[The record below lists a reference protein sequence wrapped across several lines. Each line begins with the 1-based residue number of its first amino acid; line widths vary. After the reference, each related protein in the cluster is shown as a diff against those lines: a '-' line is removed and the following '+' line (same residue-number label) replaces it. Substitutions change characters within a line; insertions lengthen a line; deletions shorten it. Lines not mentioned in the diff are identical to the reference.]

1 MDQQTLLTVMTV
13 FVCISAIALLIQAG
27 LLFGIYKASRGMQE
41 TVQRLTPKIESVIET
56 SRQTIE
62 ESRKHIGDITSKT
75 NEILDTAR
83 KQLKRV
89 DEVMEDATAR
99 AHVQLARADLLID
112 DAIERAN
119 ETVATVHG
127 GIMRPL
133 REIQGLAA
141 GVRTAF
147 VFLMRGRPNPSEAT
161 ADEEMFI

>member
-27 LLFGIYKASRGMQE
+27 LLFGIYRASRGMQE
-41 TVQRLTPKIESVIET
+41 TVQRVMPKVESLIET

-62 ESRKHIGDITSKT
+62 DSRKQIRDITSKT

-99 AHVQLARADLLID
+99 AHVQIARADLLID

-119 ETVATVHG
+119 QTVATVHG

-141 GVRTAF
+141 GLRTAF
-147 VFLMRGRPNPSEAT
+147 VFLMRGRPNPTEAT